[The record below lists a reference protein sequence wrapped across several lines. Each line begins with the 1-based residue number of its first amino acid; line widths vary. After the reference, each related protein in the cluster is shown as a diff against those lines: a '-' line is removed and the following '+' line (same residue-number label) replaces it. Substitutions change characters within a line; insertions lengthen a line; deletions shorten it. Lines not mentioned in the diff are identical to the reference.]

1 MLLKK
6 IYKILEGVPK
16 ATRCINDY
24 NQRINS
30 CFIILYQIYHHD
42 FLEGANDPIDFLKGA
57 NPQVYSIV
65 DLPL

>member
-6 IYKILEGVPK
+6 ILKILEGVPI
-16 ATRCINDY
+16 RCINDY
-24 NQRINS
+24 NQRINP

-57 NPQVYSIV
+57 NPQVYFIV